1 MFKLRTYYPPD
12 FSGEQFRNC
21 PDAVLKEAPADGVAP
36 FDYHSMS
43 IFPEYF
49 KHEGSWFLACESRMD
64 CCAVY
69 RDHAVHVV
77 EFRNLKKGDLVFT
90 GRTEDGSEGIY
101 VYPDGFRETRAS
113 SDVFAFRGNRTRE
126 TAFS

>member
-43 IFPEYF
+43 IFRSISNT
-49 KHEGSWFLACESRMD
+49 KAHGSLPVKAGWT
-64 CCAVY
+64 AVP
-69 RDHAVHVV
+69 
-77 EFRNLKKGDLVFT
+77 FT
-90 GRTEDGSEGIY
+90 GIMQSMWSNFGI
-101 VYPDGFRETRAS
+101 
-113 SDVFAFRGNRTRE
+113 
-126 TAFS
+126 